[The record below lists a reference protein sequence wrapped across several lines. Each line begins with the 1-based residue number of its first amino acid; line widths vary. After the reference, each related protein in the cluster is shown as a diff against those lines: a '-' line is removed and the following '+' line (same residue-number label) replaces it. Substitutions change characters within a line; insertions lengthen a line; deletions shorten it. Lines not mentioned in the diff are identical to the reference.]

1 MGVSDPIGRVAEYIV
16 SSKRVISLT
25 GAGISTESGISDF
38 RGPNGLWKRY
48 DPDDFSI
55 ERFLEDPARFWRL
68 NLKMRE
74 DGFEM
79 SEASPNPAHIALAR
93 LEELG
98 FMDCIIT
105 QNVDNLH
112 FQAGSSHVIEFHGN
126 SRRVRC
132 LSCGNTYTD
141 KVARK
146 RAESGELPPR
156 CDCGGVLK
164 PDAVFF
170 GEMIPTEALEDSEEQ
185 AKSCDMMLVIG
196 TSASIYPAAALPR
209 IAKEIGGAKVV
220 EINAEPTALTG
231 MVSDLLIMGKASEIL
246 SAIVREVEELIK

>member
-1 MGVSDPIGRVAEYIV
+1 MGVFDPIRKVAEDIV
-16 SSKRVISLT
+16 GSKKVISLT

-38 RGPNGLWKRY
+38 RGPNGLWERY
-48 DPDDFSI
+48 DPDDFNI

-68 NLKMRE
+68 NLEMRE

-79 SEASPNPAHIALAR
+79 SEAGPNPAHIALAR
-93 LEELG
+93 LEEIG
-98 FMDCIIT
+98 FMDCVIT

-112 FQAGSSHVIEFHGN
+112 FMAGSSHVIEFHGN
-126 SRRVRC
+126 SSRARC
-132 LSCGNTYTD
+132 LSCKDTYPD

-146 RAESGELPPR
+146 KTESGELPPR

-170 GEMIPTEALEDSEEQ
+170 GERIPTDALEESEEQ
-185 AKSCDMMLVIG
+185 AKSCDLMLVIG

-209 IAKEIGGAKVV
+209 IAKEDNGAKVV
-220 EINAEPTALTG
+220 EINAEPTAITG
-231 MVSDLLIMGKASEIL
+231 VISDYLIKGRAGEIL
-246 SAIVREVEELIK
+246 PKIVRVVEGLL